1 MEQTSTNLIP
11 QERIESKIFLI
22 RNKRVMLDKD
32 LSLLYDVPTKRLN
45 EQVKRNIKRFP
56 EQFMFQLTKAEKD
69 GVVANCDHLK
79 VLRFSPVLPY
89 AFTEYGVVMLSS
101 VLNSDKAIQIN
112 IQIINTFV
120 KMRQILADNQEVKKK
135 IEDLDEKYDKYL
147 TEHGSLLI
155 FHDKMIKGL
164 LKDFR
169 EINKLLTPP
178 KDDSEKEIGFRD
190 RK

>member
-1 MEQTSTNLIP
+1 MQYVSELMQ
-11 QERIESKIFLI
+11 
-22 RNKRVMLDKD
+22 
-32 LSLLYDVPTKRLN
+32 
-45 EQVKRNIKRFP
+45 
-56 EQFMFQLTKAEKD
+56 
-69 GVVANCDHLK
+69 
-79 VLRFSPVLPY
+79 
-89 AFTEYGVVMLSS
+89 
-101 VLNSDKAIQIN
+101 
-112 IQIINTFV
+112 
-120 KMRQILADNQEVKKK
+120 MRQILADNQEVKKK